1 MKPWKY
7 LLMIVIA
14 VLVCVGVRISGEQ
27 VRQDLETWKANLVIT
42 ADVKASENASVPFYR
57 VKSLMVAS
65 SMDVWQTNP

>member
-1 MKPWKY
+1 VKPWKY

-14 VLVCVGVRISGEQ
+14 FLVCVGVRISGEQ

-57 VKSLMVAS
+57 VKNLMVAS